1 MKYRMTKRLLAALLC
16 ACLLVTSLPLQAL
29 AAVDV
34 TKGNSAQ
41 ENAQLLQ
48 QLEAL
53 TGDESEAAAA
63 LATMR
68 DLGLVDENGN
78 LLQTR
83 TVTLD
88 GQEMTLDQMRDY
100 LETCKEEDLDKMV
113 EVDGT
118 QVTLENLATMMAIE
132 AEIDRVREAV

>member
-34 TKGNSAQ
+34 TKGNSTQ

-53 TGDESEAAAA
+53 TGGESEAAAA

-68 DLGLVDENGN
+68 DLGPGGRKRQPAADQNRHLGRPGDDPGPGARLSGN
-78 LLQTR
+78 L
-83 TVTLD
+83 
-88 GQEMTLDQMRDY
+88 
-100 LETCKEEDLDKMV
+100 
-113 EVDGT
+113 
-118 QVTLENLATMMAIE
+118 
-132 AEIDRVREAV
+132 

>member
-34 TKGNSAQ
+34 TKGNSTQ

-53 TGDESEAAAA
+53 TGGDESEAAAA
-63 LATMR
+63 GHHAGLWAWWTKTATCCR
-68 DLGLVDENGN
+68 PEPSPW
-78 LLQTR
+78 TAR
-83 TVTLD
+83 
-88 GQEMTLDQMRDY
+88 R
-100 LETCKEEDLDKMV
+100 
-113 EVDGT
+113 
-118 QVTLENLATMMAIE
+118 
-132 AEIDRVREAV
+132 

>member
-1 MKYRMTKRLLAALLC
+1 MKYRMPKRLLAALLC
-16 ACLLVTSLPLQAL
+16 ACLLVTRLPLQAL

-53 TGDESEAAAA
+53 TGGESEAAAA

-88 GQEMTLDQMRDY
+88 GQEMTLDQVRDY

>member
-34 TKGNSAQ
+34 TKDNSAQ

-53 TGDESEAAAA
+53 TGGESEAAAA

-88 GQEMTLDQMRDY
+88 GQEMTLDQVRDY

>member
-1 MKYRMTKRLLAALLC
+1 MKYRMLKRLLAALLC

-53 TGDESEAAAA
+53 TGGESEAAAA
-63 LATMR
+63 LDTMR

-88 GQEMTLDQMRDY
+88 GQEMFHHPGCHLRGRHHGNHVQPA
-100 LETCKEEDLDKMV
+100 
-113 EVDGT
+113 
-118 QVTLENLATMMAIE
+118 N
-132 AEIDRVREAV
+132 RVRPHPAGRDRRLQSDQERPGDRR

>member
-1 MKYRMTKRLLAALLC
+1 M
-16 ACLLVTSLPLQAL
+16 
-29 AAVDV
+29 
-34 TKGNSAQ
+34 
-41 ENAQLLQ
+41 LQ

-53 TGDESEAAAA
+53 TGGESEAAAA

-88 GQEMTLDQMRDY
+88 G
-100 LETCKEEDLDKMV
+100 
-113 EVDGT
+113 
-118 QVTLENLATMMAIE
+118 
-132 AEIDRVREAV
+132 

>member
-1 MKYRMTKRLLAALLC
+1 M
-16 ACLLVTSLPLQAL
+16 
-29 AAVDV
+29 
-34 TKGNSAQ
+34 
-41 ENAQLLQ
+41 LQ

-53 TGDESEAAAA
+53 TGGESEAAAA

-88 GQEMTLDQMRDY
+88 GQEMTLDQVRDY

>member
-16 ACLLVTSLPLQAL
+16 ACLLVTSPPLQAL

-34 TKGNSAQ
+34 TKGNSTQ

-53 TGDESEAAAA
+53 TGGESEAAAA

-88 GQEMTLDQMRDY
+88 GQEMTLAQVRDY
-100 LETCKEEDLDKMV
+100 LETCKEENLDKMV

-118 QVTLENLATMMAIE
+118 QVTLENLPP
-132 AEIDRVREAV
+132 